1 MGSLGATPPAAVT
14 PCSDFSTWATYPEN
28 EISRTIPST
37 THSDD
42 TSLFD
47 TSFEAFPISFQTSTV
62 GSAFVLC
69 HSTSAKSS
77 CLAASVLAVENLKAK
92 CISNNRSQLDTISA
106 SHKEAIKRCRLMVKC
121 TSCIDKRENLVALV
135 FMTEKI
141 IAACGSIVTL
151 FRGLDL
157 NNTLLSLEASPFTLL
172 NFLSNGILLQ
182 G

>member
-1 MGSLGATPPAAVT
+1 
-14 PCSDFSTWATYPEN
+14 
-28 EISRTIPST
+28 
-37 THSDD
+37 
-42 TSLFD
+42 
-47 TSFEAFPISFQTSTV
+47 
-62 GSAFVLC
+62 
-69 HSTSAKSS
+69 
-77 CLAASVLAVENLKAK
+77 
-92 CISNNRSQLDTISA
+92 
-106 SHKEAIKRCRLMVKC
+106 MVKC

-172 NFLSNGILLQ
+172 NLLSNGILLQ